1 MMNIKI
7 DLTRLDIRSKI
18 ILDTRNVAT
27 ERPKKKIFFEK
38 KISLYIFKNKLESQ
52 SIQKKY

>member
-1 MMNIKI
+1 VNHDEYKKI

-27 ERPKKKIFFEK
+27 ERQKKKFFEK
-38 KISLYIFKNKLESQ
+38 KFHYISLGR
-52 SIQKKY
+52 